1 MSARSRLAVEMTE
14 GAFRISQGE
23 LRLTIFAV
31 KDLADV
37 EHPADFVIRLDEI
50 LTWDMPHD
58 DQEISVEELQKIAAR
73 LPRNASGT
81 GSPSHSNRVCSE
93 KGARLFR

>member
-1 MSARSRLAVEMTE
+1 MPAHGSPVELTE
-14 GAFRISQGE
+14 GALRVSQGE

-50 LTWDMPHD
+50 LTWDAPHD
-58 DQEISVEELQKIAAR
+58 DQEISVGELQKIATEITTECERHGLSVAF
-73 LPRNASGT
+73 
-81 GSPSHSNRVCSE
+81 E
-93 KGARLFR
+93 

>member
-1 MSARSRLAVEMTE
+1 MTE

-58 DQEISVEELQKIAAR
+58 DQEISVEELQKIAAEITEECER
-73 LPRNASGT
+73 HGLSVAF
-81 GSPSHSNRVCSE
+81 E
-93 KGARLFR
+93 

>member
-58 DQEISVEELQKIAAR
+58 DQEISVEELQKIAAEITEECER
-73 LPRNASGT
+73 HGLSVAF
-81 GSPSHSNRVCSE
+81 E
-93 KGARLFR
+93 